1 MTESSDTKPERDT
14 DANPPAEASSES
26 ADSGASEAS
35 PVARAFDTG
44 ATVEGKVIG
53 WNKGGFH
60 VVVDDT
66 TAFCPRSEMEIG
78 EPREPKSYV
87 DETYEFRVLEVRRGG
102 SRVVLSRAAALK
114 GEGDVG
120 EGESRDTPGKL
131 EVGAVVRGTVV
142 SITDFGAFVELGGV
156 QGLVH
161 ISELSRR
168 HVEHPSDVVSEGDEI
183 EVKILKIERG
193 GRRISL
199 SRKAL
204 EPDPWKNIKE
214 RLPEGSEVTGV
225 VEKTERFGALIEIE
239 PGLTG
244 LLPTSQMSLPR
255 DTSPLR
261 AFPPGREVDVQIVSI
276 DPRRRRI
283 SLAPK
288 GARTGGSRADVEA
301 YKRSEGSDTGGFNAL
316 EAAFRKVRAEP

>member
-1 MTESSDTKPERDT
+1 MTDDSVSSAPRK
-14 DANPPAEASSES
+14 AASADP
-26 ADSGASEAS
+26 ADSGDSASAEL
-35 PVARAFDTG
+35 AFDTG
-44 ATVEGKVIG
+44 STVEGRVIG

-60 VVVDDT
+60 VVVDGV
-66 TAFCPRSEMEIG
+66 TAFCPRSEMELG
-78 EPREPKSYV
+78 NPGEPKSYV
-87 DETYEFRVLEVRRGG
+87 DQTYDFKVLEIRRKG
-102 SRVVLSRAAALK
+102 SRVVLSRAAALSP
-114 GEGDVG
+114 GDEG
-120 EGESRDTPGKL
+120 EGEERPTGGKL
-131 EVGAVVRGTVV
+131 EVGGVVRGTVV

-168 HVEHPSDVVSEGDEI
+168 HIDHPSDVVKEGDDI
-183 EVKILKIERG
+183 EVKILKIERD

-204 EPDPWKNIKE
+204 EPDPWRDVAK

-244 LLPTSQMSLPR
+244 LLPTSKMSLPR
-255 DTSPLR
+255 DTSPNR
-261 AFPPGREVDVQIVSI
+261 AFPPGRRVEVQIVSV

-288 GARTGGSRADVEA
+288 GAMTGGSRADVEA
-301 YKRSEGSDTGGFNAL
+301 YRESEASDDGGFNAL

>member
-1 MTESSDTKPERDT
+1 MTERSDTSPERDT
-14 DANPPAEASSES
+14 DSTESTEAR
-26 ADSGASEAS
+26 DEAAVDETS
-35 PVARAFDTG
+35 TVTRAFDTG

-60 VVVDDT
+60 VVVDGT
-66 TAFCPRSEMEIG
+66 TAFCPRSEMELG
-78 EPREPKSYV
+78 QPREPKGYV
-87 DETYEFRVLEVRRGG
+87 DETYEFKVLEVRRGG
-102 SRVVLSRAAALK
+102 SRVVLSRAAALG
-114 GEGDVG
+114 GEDV
-120 EGESRDTPGKL
+120 EGQDEATERSPAKL

-168 HVEHPSDVVSEGDEI
+168 HVEHPSDVVSEGDDI

-204 EPDPWKNIKE
+204 EPDPWSNVKE
-214 RLPEGSEVTGV
+214 RLAEGTEVTGV

-255 DTSPLR
+255 DTSPVR
-261 AFPPGREVDVQIVSI
+261 AFPPGRQVDVQIVSI

-288 GARTGGSRADVEA
+288 GARTGGSQADVEA
-301 YKRSEGSDTGGFNAL
+301 YKRSEGSDEGGFNAL

>member
-1 MTESSDTKPERDT
+1 MTDDSASSAPRKADSEDPSDTSGSSS
-14 DANPPAEASSES
+14 AEL
-26 ADSGASEAS
+26 
-35 PVARAFDTG
+35 AFDAG
-44 ATVEGKVIG
+44 STVEGRVIG

-60 VVVDDT
+60 VVVDGV
-66 TAFCPRSEMEIG
+66 TAFCPRSEMELDKPG
-78 EPREPKSYV
+78 EPKGYV
-87 DETYEFRVLEVRRGG
+87 DQIYEFKVLEIRRQG
-102 SRVVLSRAAALK
+102 SRVVLSRAAALS
-114 GEGDVG
+114 D
-120 EGESRDTPGKL
+120 EGESHSDGEREKRPRAGKL

-168 HVEHPSDVVSEGDEI
+168 HVDHPSDVVQEGDDI
-183 EVKILKIERG
+183 EVEILKIERD

-204 EPDPWKNIKE
+204 EPDPWRDIAE

-255 DTSPLR
+255 DTSPNR
-261 AFPPGREVDVQIVSI
+261 AFPPGRRVEVQIVSV

-288 GARTGGSRADVEA
+288 GTRTGGSRADVEA
-301 YKRSEGSDTGGFNAL
+301 YKESEASDSGGFNAL